1 VVLLQQLNSDI
12 GMVVNITG
20 SVLSTDP
27 SIGTA
32 LPALN
37 ISCGSNCT
45 AAQQKRVRLY
55 IENST
60 LLAQAPSGQS
70 LQSAAVMSLPSGA
83 LVTAANSSLRCD
95 FTSADSIAAL
105 AKTDAER
112 ISISCAPCDKPFFVA
127 MTSRTMNLSTFSS
140 FAAQAAPPDS
150 CRPLISKSS
159 GLTSEKEQHC
169 PFGISSCSTIANVT
183 VGFWTNF
190 TADGNISDAARCPP
204 NYCGCRNIPNYSE
217 PSCPL
222 FPPFAAE
229 YQPEDALCSGHRTGV
244 LCGGCKQNFTQS
256 LNGFSCVH
264 NDICSET
271 WPWVWTISVVGY
283 VAYALYIVI
292 KSVKLN
298 SGLIM
303 CVLFYGQLSSFAS
316 LPYQL
321 SEGSQDPFSTW
332 FSTVTQFG
340 SILSLYDRSCY
351 GLDMGA
357 YAATA
362 AQLCGPAIVLV
373 ASLLLTAAAQRLLP
387 RFALFLQKRKIDIR
401 ISFRATLINVIL
413 LLFSSISSV
422 VFQLITCRTVGDNEV
437 VFVDGTR
444 KCEGREYEALIAVA
458 ALLSV
463 MPVAFWALLKF
474 NRIPAPAKAA
484 VCSAYTDSRYY
495 WVVIALMFRFLMT
508 VVFATAREFPSV
520 TAFALLI
527 CSVCMLILLM
537 WLRPYVERRTYCMD
551 VFCHACLIVQF
562 ALQILVRVSESL
574 GVAVVAT
581 NIFRPT
587 IFSAAKAS
595 EVLRY
600 APFVVCALL
609 ILLEAVAHRL
619 WRMGFNTGRFVS
631 SRAAQAAFSSVEMR
645 PGNDDL
651 KSSLL

>member
-1 VVLLQQLNSDI
+1 
-12 GMVVNITG
+12 
-20 SVLSTDP
+20 
-27 SIGTA
+27 
-32 LPALN
+32 
-37 ISCGSNCT
+37 
-45 AAQQKRVRLY
+45 
-55 IENST
+55 
-60 LLAQAPSGQS
+60 
-70 LQSAAVMSLPSGA
+70 
-83 LVTAANSSLRCD
+83 
-95 FTSADSIAAL
+95 
-105 AKTDAER
+105 
-112 ISISCAPCDKPFFVA
+112 
-127 MTSRTMNLSTFSS
+127 MTSRMMNLSMFPS

-150 CRPLISKSS
+150 CYPLISKSS
-159 GLTSEKEQHC
+159 GLTSGQVQNC

-183 VGFWTNF
+183 VGFWANF
-190 TADGNISDAARCPP
+190 MADGNMSDATRCPP
-204 NYCGCRNIPNYSE
+204 NYCGCRNILKYSE
-217 PSCPL
+217 PSCQL

-229 YQPEDALCSGHRTGV
+229 FQPDNALCSGNRNGV
-244 LCGGCKQNFTQS
+244 LCGGCRQNFTQS

-271 WPWVWTISVVGY
+271 WPWVWTISVLGY

-298 SGLIM
+298 SGLITS
-303 CVLFYGQLSSFAS
+303 VLFYGQLSSFAS

-321 SEGSQDPFSTW
+321 SEGSQDPFPTW

-362 AQLCGPAIVLV
+362 AQLCGPAIVLL

-387 RFALFLQKRKIDIR
+387 RFAPFLQKRKIEIR

-422 VFQLITCRTVGDNEV
+422 VFQLITCRRVGDVDV
-437 VFVDGTR
+437 VFIDGTR
-444 KCEGREYEALIAVA
+444 KCEGRVYEALIAVA

-495 WVVIALMFRFLMT
+495 WVVIALLFRFLMT

-527 CSVCMLILLM
+527 CSVCMGYLLV
-537 WLRPYVERRTYCMD
+537 WLRPYVEHRTYCMD
-551 VFCHACLIVQF
+551 LFCHACLIVQF
-562 ALQILVRVSESL
+562 ALQILVRDSESL

-595 EVLRY
+595 EALRY

-619 WRMGFNTGRFVS
+619 WRLGFNTGRFVR
-631 SRAAQAAFSSVEMR
+631 SRDAQAALANVEMR

-651 KSSLL
+651 NSSLLR